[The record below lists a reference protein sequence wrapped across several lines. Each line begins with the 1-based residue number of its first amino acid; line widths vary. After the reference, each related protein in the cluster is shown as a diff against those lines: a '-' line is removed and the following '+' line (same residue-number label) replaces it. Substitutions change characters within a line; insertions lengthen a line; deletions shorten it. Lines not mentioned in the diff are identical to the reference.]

1 MPDDF
6 CCDDFL
12 SHSAK
17 DKPVVCGIAESLEAG
32 AE

>member
-6 CCDDFL
+6 RCDDFL
-12 SHSAK
+12 SHSGK
-17 DKPVVCGIAESLEAG
+17 DTPVVCGIAESLEAA